1 MDYYRRFLC
10 SPLKGSHQ
18 SNFDGNY
25 KLVKNYILIHFIS
38 SQTKFQNVAIKNVSF
53 LFKQKFNGS
62 SKNNIEKIYTWS
74 RDKSVSFAV
83 LSNLNGI
90 AYSTIPNNQI
100 ENLWRIIE
108 KLKLCTYIV
117 AGSQYVRAVAWLIQF
132 SYP

>member
-62 SKNNIEKIYTWS
+62 SKNNIEKIPGHEIKVCRLRCCLTKMAS
-74 RDKSVSFAV
+74 LTPPF
-83 LSNLNGI
+83 LI
-90 AYSTIPNNQI
+90 INQI

-108 KLKLCTYIV
+108 KTEIMY
-117 AGSQYVRAVAWLIQF
+117 SSW
-132 SYP
+132 